1 MDKLSIGRMA
11 ELNHTSVQTLRY
23 YDKLGL
29 LKPEF
34 VDETTGYRYYSIK
47 QCARLDLINYMKYLG
62 MSLDNIMAWFDSEDI
77 ASIPAML
84 REHAIVKHLPTAYFC
99 NVGPIIR
106 QANLERGS
114 SRPKCFCSSM
124 MILRC
129 RPGWSLFRSM
139 TMPVFIQAVEKD
151 QKDFFGH
158 FIRTYL
164 SVEQV

>member
-23 YDKLGL
+23 YYKLGL

-84 REHAIVKHLPTAYFC
+84 REQAALVDRKRKELEQMDKAIQVSIKNYDTYMNAPQDGQLVLQRIPACYPIGEVPKTA
-99 NVGPIIR
+99 
-106 QANLERGS
+106 
-114 SRPKCFCSSM
+114 
-124 MILRC
+124 RC
-129 RPGWSLFRSM
+129 LKTR
-139 TMPVFIQAVEKD
+139 
-151 QKDFFGH
+151 
-158 FIRTYL
+158 
-164 SVEQV
+164 